1 MAVRWNSGTYT
12 VTFLKNVGLT
22 ETYTFEENR
31 SDVVFDLAGH
41 AIRGCV
47 ENGPVLVMDY
57 GYGTDYISIQNGTI
71 ESTTTGG
78 VALQLCTGKT
88 TLKNVNVTG
97 DTILTCQFVTGSPTT
112 GELISAEN
120 IQYII
125 KAHYADTSGNLD
137 PNAAEEKNVNGEITL
152 TDPNYVFYDSHSE
165 GREFTFG
172 MGGKIHQGPRSHCAG
187 RRADR
192 CQWSCGRVRL

>member
-57 GYGTDYISIQNGTI
+57 GYGTDYISIQNGII
-71 ESTTTGG
+71 ENTATGG
-78 VALQLCTGKT
+78 IALQLCTGKT

-97 DTILTCQFVTGSPTT
+97 ANYTATFLGGGSFTKIR
-112 GELISAEN
+112 GAEN
-120 IQYII
+120 DS
-125 KAHYADTSGNLD
+125 KGTWSKTLLSMTAHQAFR
-137 PNAAEEKNVNGEITL
+137 P
-152 TDPNYVFYDSHSE
+152 
-165 GREFTFG
+165 
-172 MGGKIHQGPRSHCAG
+172 PR
-187 RRADR
+187 
-192 CQWSCGRVRL
+192 

>member
-71 ESTTTGG
+71 ENTATGG
-78 VALQLCTGKT
+78 IAPHRQNNVEERERHRRHDPHLSVCHRRQLHRHLPRRRRLHK
-88 TLKNVNVTG
+88 
-97 DTILTCQFVTGSPTT
+97 DT
-112 GELISAEN
+112 
-120 IQYII
+120 
-125 KAHYADTSGNLD
+125 
-137 PNAAEEKNVNGEITL
+137 
-152 TDPNYVFYDSHSE
+152 
-165 GREFTFG
+165 
-172 MGGKIHQGPRSHCAG
+172 RS
-187 RRADR
+187 RK
-192 CQWSCGRVRL
+192 